1 MNARHR
7 DPQASDLERENE
19 RLRRE
24 LADREQQIRQ
34 QADQIA
40 DQQKQIADAES
51 RSRIWSVNWRCAS
64 RTLRTLLSRRPPTDW
79 PVSRVSAAG
88 ARRAGERWADNPA
101 IAGCIGPWCLSPKS
115 TRFGPSCRNSAS
127 TAGMLDPRT

>member
-24 LADREQQIRQ
+24 LADREQEIRQ

-40 DQQKQIADAES
+40 DQH
-51 RSRIWSVNWRCAS
+51 
-64 RTLRTLLSRRPPTDW
+64 
-79 PVSRVSAAG
+79 
-88 ARRAGERWADNPA
+88 ARNGELEGD
-101 IAGCIGPWCLSPKS
+101 GKDFS
-115 TRFGPSCRNSAS
+115 
-127 TAGMLDPRT
+127 